1 MHNEFIYLD
10 LVPYEEID
18 EKTQKAAIVN
28 KIDNKLEI
36 KVKDIEKFNTLKFY
50 NKEYGKLIKTK
61 TFYGSNSKN
70 QPITFYRCSI
80 NNTTFNSIP
89 YSIIT
94 SQMYIIGNE
103 VKTPIVHFTD
113 KTKIRKIKY
122 YNENIRYIFRNNAVT
137 IIQVKNKVKVEAKKK
152 KAIKIAHINFDDNTM
167 TIKLVNSYKYNY
179 NGKDQHF
186 KIKPI
191 SFFEIFLKKSIN
203 LDETL
208 KISQLI
214 DSVIHLFLLTKD
226 KSGELKLYDTKGMS
240 YQIFNLLYNDKA
252 NKQPMFYL
260 GKIENN
266 ITNFEK
272 LMNLL
277 ISINDENSNSFFPF
291 INYDRNVRTVE
302 IEFLEYYR
310 VLEYTNTELR
320 KKQGM
325 DKNYAFLLDLLK
337 KYKFVKERYFDN
349 QSNIEIELEIRSLR
363 NYYSHN
369 GYYITE
375 LPVPTFKPKYYKKID
390 SQWLYDVKCFIKTIA
405 YLEIYNLAGINVDE
419 KYLMTHIK

>member
-1 MHNEFIYLD
+1 MYNEFIYLD
-10 LVPYEEID
+10 LVPYKEID
-18 EKTQKAAIVN
+18 EEEQKSAIVN
-28 KIDNKLEI
+28 KKDNKLEI
-36 KVKDIEKFNTLKFY
+36 KVKDVEKFNTLNIYSKT
-50 NKEYGKLIKTK
+50 YGKLIKTK
-61 TFYGSNSKN
+61 TFYGTTSRN
-70 QPITFYRCSI
+70 QPITFYRCTI

-103 VKTPIVHFTD
+103 VKDQIVHFTD
-113 KTKIRKIKY
+113 KTKIRKIRY
-122 YNENIRYIFRNNAVT
+122 YNENIRHIFPNNAVT
-137 IIQVKNKVKVEAKKK
+137 IIQDKKKVKVEAKKK
-152 KAIKIAHINFDDNTM
+152 KAINLAHINFDDNTM
-167 TIKLVNSYKYNY
+167 IIKLVNYYKY
-179 NGKDQHF
+179 KSIDDCLE
-186 KIKPI
+186 IKPF
-191 SFFEIFLKKSIN
+191 SFFEIYFKKSIHLN
-203 LDETL
+203 DTL

-214 DSVIHLFLLTKD
+214 DSVIHLFLLTRD

-240 YQIFNLLYNDKA
+240 YQFFNLLYNDKA

-260 GKIENN
+260 DKIENN

-291 INYDRNVRTVE
+291 INYDRNVKSVE

-310 VLEYTNTELR
+310 VLEYTNTESR

-325 DKNYAFLLDLLK
+325 DKNPTFLLDLLK
-337 KYKFVKERYFDN
+337 KYKFVKERYFDS
-349 QSNIEIELEIRSLR
+349 QSNKKIELEIRSLR

-375 LPVPTFKPKYYKKID
+375 LPVPTYNPKYYKKID
-390 SQWLYDVKCFIKTIA
+390 TQWLYDVECFIKTIA
-405 YLEIYNLAGINVDE
+405 YLEVYKLANINADE
-419 KYLMTHIK
+419 KYIMSHIK

>member
-1 MHNEFIYLD
+1 MYNEFIYLD
-10 LVPYEEID
+10 LVPYKEID
-18 EKTQKAAIVN
+18 EKEQKSAIVN
-28 KIDNKLEI
+28 KKDNKLEI
-36 KVKDIEKFNTLKFY
+36 KVKDVEKFNTLNIY
-50 NKEYGKLIKTK
+50 SKEYGKLIKTK
-61 TFYGSNSKN
+61 IFYGTTSRN
-70 QPITFYRCSI
+70 QPITFYRCTI

-103 VKTPIVHFTD
+103 VKDQIVHFTD
-113 KTKIRKIKY
+113 KTKIRKIRY
-122 YNENIRYIFRNNAVT
+122 YNENIRHIFPNNTIT
-137 IIQVKNKVKVEAKKK
+137 IIQNKKTVKVEAKKK
-152 KAIKIAHINFDDNTM
+152 KAINLVHINFDNNTM

-179 NGKDQHF
+179 KGIDNCLE
-186 KIKPI
+186 IKPL
-191 SFFEIFLKKSIN
+191 SFFEIHFNKSVYLNEI
-203 LDETL
+203 L

-226 KSGELKLYDTKGMS
+226 KCSELKLYDTKGTS
-240 YQIFNLLYNDKA
+240 YQFFNLLYN
-252 NKQPMFYL
+252 NKENKPPMFYL
-260 GKIENN
+260 DKFENN

-272 LMNLL
+272 IMNLL

-291 INYDRNVRTVE
+291 INYDRNVRSVE

-310 VLEYTNTELR
+310 VLEYTNTESR

-325 DKNYAFLLDLLK
+325 DKNSTFLLELLE
-337 KYKFVKERYFDN
+337 KYKFVKERYFN
-349 QSNIEIELEIRSLR
+349 SQSNIEIEREIRSLR

-375 LPVPTFKPKYYKKID
+375 LPVPTFNPKYYKKID

-405 YLEIYNLAGINVDE
+405 YLEVYKLANINVDE
-419 KYLMTHIK
+419 KYIMSHIK